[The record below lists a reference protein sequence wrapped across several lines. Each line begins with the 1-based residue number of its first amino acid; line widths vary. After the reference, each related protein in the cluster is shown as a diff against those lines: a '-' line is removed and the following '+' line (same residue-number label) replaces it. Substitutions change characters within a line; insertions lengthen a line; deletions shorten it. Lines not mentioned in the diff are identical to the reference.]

1 MSDSSNISF
10 GRRTISCTAARSL
23 VDTAIAHAESCGW
36 CVAVA
41 VVDISG
47 DIVASGRMDGAPP
60 AVADFASDKAYTA
73 SMVNKSTR
81 AFFERMASSPELAM
95 GLTNRRRLICWEG
108 GLPILVNGALI
119 GGIGVS
125 GASGPEDA
133 ECASEALAGLGLA
146 SERV

>member
-1 MSDSSNISF
+1 MNEGSNISVE
-10 GRRTISCTAARSL
+10 RRSISCAAARAL
-23 VDTAIAHAESCGW
+23 VDAAIAHAELGGW

-60 AVADFASDKAYTA
+60 AVAEFASDKAYTA
-73 SMVNKSTR
+73 SMVSKSTR
-81 AFFERMASSPELAM
+81 AFFERMASSPELTM
-95 GLTNRRRLICWEG
+95 GLASRRRLICWEG
-108 GLPILVNGALI
+108 GLPILANGALI

-133 ECASEALAGLGLA
+133 ECATVALAGLGLA
-146 SERV
+146 PKAA